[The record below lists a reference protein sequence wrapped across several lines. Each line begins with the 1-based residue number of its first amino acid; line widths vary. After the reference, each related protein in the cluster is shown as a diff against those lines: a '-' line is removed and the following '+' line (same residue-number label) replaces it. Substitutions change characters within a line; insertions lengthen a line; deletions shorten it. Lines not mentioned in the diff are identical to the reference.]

1 MPDEGPGRHAED
13 DLTGLLTERD
23 ALYRRLTWVDTQVT
37 QLQLARQDVIV
48 RRLASLEQAVL
59 RLAPAAVDARPVAA
73 PEADRPT
80 PFPANRVEA
89 RSSEPVRVE
98 RTAAAALA
106 AYTSPARD
114 GQLVGW
120 IPRGSRLAVT
130 DVTSGSRTQVI
141 YQATSS
147 WVDTDGLILEPLPGS
162 APSPV
167 AATPAPVAPPA
178 PAVSAQAPVP
188 SAAGDAPET
197 APLSAQS
204 TTSPPPVT
212 AVGSPAWSRPG
223 FMPKLLAL
231 VGAAVTLIGV
241 AFLLILAAQYG
252 LFGPLARTIS
262 AALLGVVLVALAF
275 VVRQRDPGNVGA
287 PILGATGVAAGF
299 LSAVT
304 ATVIYGWLP
313 PLAGVVL
320 AALIGLGGMVL
331 ARLWD
336 NEWVG
341 LVSVLGSLLL
351 AGYVGAGPEPVITA
365 GLMLVLT
372 AVTLWFERG
381 TGWRL
386 FPFARV
392 LPTVMV
398 LLQLTWR
405 ADGLRPDQLW
415 WLVALTV
422 CLALLGLVS
431 ALIAPVQPSTGRAIA
446 IGLLAPMVAPAAL
459 AAPQLPDTVG
469 AALILAGVAAVYCV
483 CGILPWV
490 EERVRWAAVPIGA
503 GFALLAVFTATQH
516 RYFVVLA
523 LAFAVVYLAVAAKT
537 RSGVNL
543 IVGGILGVVG
553 VASWLPLLAF
563 SLDQESAAAAGPEQI
578 VQSLAGIA
586 VVVLG
591 TMAATRW
598 FGLRPRWSTYLS
610 WSMATAMGSV
620 AIVHFATWIGV
631 QAGNAGA
638 GFQTGQ
644 ALVTTAWMVLC
655 VVFLQRGLAAREDF
669 DIWLHLALAIAAL
682 AVGKL
687 FLLDL
692 GMLNAIARVG
702 AFLAVGLLLL
712 FVGTRYAKAWERAHG
727 DDVPVERL
735 VMPEARVP
743 AGGVGDPTS
752 PRSPGL

>member
-1 MPDEGPGRHAED
+1 
-13 DLTGLLTERD
+13 
-23 ALYRRLTWVDTQVT
+23 
-37 QLQLARQDVIV
+37 
-48 RRLASLEQAVL
+48 
-59 RLAPAAVDARPVAA
+59 
-73 PEADRPT
+73 
-80 PFPANRVEA
+80 
-89 RSSEPVRVE
+89 
-98 RTAAAALA
+98 
-106 AYTSPARD
+106 
-114 GQLVGW
+114 
-120 IPRGSRLAVT
+120 
-130 DVTSGSRTQVI
+130 
-141 YQATSS
+141 
-147 WVDTDGLILEPLPGS
+147 
-162 APSPV
+162 
-167 AATPAPVAPPA
+167 
-178 PAVSAQAPVP
+178 
-188 SAAGDAPET
+188 
-197 APLSAQS
+197 
-204 TTSPPPVT
+204 
-212 AVGSPAWSRPG
+212 
-223 FMPKLLAL
+223 MPKLLAL

-299 LSAVT
+299 LSVVT
-304 ATVIYGWLP
+304 ATVIYAWLP
-313 PLAGVVL
+313 PVVGVVL

-351 AGYVGAGPEPVITA
+351 AVYVGAGSEPVITA
-365 GLMLVLT
+365 GLMLVMT
-372 AVTLWFERG
+372 AATLWFERG
-381 TGWRL
+381 TGWRM

-405 ADGLRPDQLW
+405 AESLRPDQLW

-431 ALIAPVQPSTGRAIA
+431 ALIAPALPSSGPAIA

-459 AAPQLPDTVG
+459 AAPQLPSTVG
-469 AALILAGVAAVYCV
+469 AALILAGVAVVYGI
-483 CGILPWV
+483 CGFLPRV

-516 RYFVVLA
+516 RYFGVLA
-523 LAFAVVYLAVAAKT
+523 LAFAVVYLAVAART

-543 IVGGILGVVG
+543 IVGGLLGAVG
-553 VASWLPLLAF
+553 IFGWLPLLAF
-563 SLDQESAAAAGPEQI
+563 ALDQESAAAAGPEQI
-578 VQSLAGIA
+578 MQSLVGIA
-586 VVVLG
+586 VVVFG

-598 FGLRPRWSTYLS
+598 FAMRPRWSTYLS

-620 AIVHFATWIGV
+620 AIIHLATWIGV
-631 QAGNAGA
+631 QSGNASA
-638 GFQTGQ
+638 GFQAGQ
-644 ALVTTAWMVLC
+644 ALATTAWMVLC
-655 VVFLQRGLAAREDF
+655 IVFLQRGLAAKEDF
-669 DIWLHLALAIAAL
+669 DVWLHLALATAAL

-687 FLLDL
+687 FLIDL

-727 DDVPVERL
+727 DD
-735 VMPEARVP
+735 
-743 AGGVGDPTS
+743 
-752 PRSPGL
+752 

>member
-1 MPDEGPGRHAED
+1 
-13 DLTGLLTERD
+13 
-23 ALYRRLTWVDTQVT
+23 
-37 QLQLARQDVIV
+37 
-48 RRLASLEQAVL
+48 
-59 RLAPAAVDARPVAA
+59 
-73 PEADRPT
+73 
-80 PFPANRVEA
+80 
-89 RSSEPVRVE
+89 
-98 RTAAAALA
+98 
-106 AYTSPARD
+106 
-114 GQLVGW
+114 
-120 IPRGSRLAVT
+120 
-130 DVTSGSRTQVI
+130 
-141 YQATSS
+141 
-147 WVDTDGLILEPLPGS
+147 
-162 APSPV
+162 
-167 AATPAPVAPPA
+167 
-178 PAVSAQAPVP
+178 
-188 SAAGDAPET
+188 
-197 APLSAQS
+197 
-204 TTSPPPVT
+204 
-212 AVGSPAWSRPG
+212 
-223 FMPKLLAL
+223 
-231 VGAAVTLIGV
+231 
-241 AFLLILAAQYG
+241 
-252 LFGPLARTIS
+252 
-262 AALLGVVLVALAF
+262 
-275 VVRQRDPGNVGA
+275 
-287 PILGATGVAAGF
+287 
-299 LSAVT
+299 
-304 ATVIYGWLP
+304 
-313 PLAGVVL
+313 
-320 AALIGLGGMVL
+320 
-331 ARLWD
+331 
-336 NEWVG
+336 
-341 LVSVLGSLLL
+341 
-351 AGYVGAGPEPVITA
+351 
-365 GLMLVLT
+365 MLVLT

-405 ADGLRPDQLW
+405 ADGLRPDQLR

-422 CLALLGLVS
+422 CLALLGLLS

-469 AALILAGVAAVYCV
+469 AALVLAGVAAVYCV

-490 EERVRWAAVPIGA
+490 EERVRWATVPIGA

-543 IVGGILGVVG
+543 IVGGILGVLG

-563 SLDQESAAAAGPEQI
+563 SLDQESAADAGPEQI

-591 TMAATRW
+591 RTAATRW
-598 FGLRPRWSTYLS
+598 FDLRPRWSTYLS

-620 AIVHFATWIGV
+620 AIVHFAAWLGV

-655 VVFLQRGLAAREDF
+655 VVFLQRGLAAKADF
-669 DIWLHLALAIAAL
+669 DVWLHLALAIAAL

-735 VMPEARVP
+735 VMPGGTGTCRGSGGPDLATVSGPLRSTFAPCLVSMGKSFSVDN
-743 AGGVGDPTS
+743 AGNGESACG
-752 PRSPGL
+752 

>member
-23 ALYRRLTWVDTQVT
+23 ALHRRLAWVDTRVT
-37 QLQLARQDVIV
+37 QLQSARQDVIV

-59 RLAPAAVDARPVAA
+59 RLAPAAVDPRPVVA

-80 PFPANRVEA
+80 PFAANRVEA

-98 RTAAAALA
+98 RTAAAPLA

-120 IPRGSRLAVT
+120 ISRGSRLAVT

-141 YQATSS
+141 YQVTSS

-167 AATPAPVAPPA
+167 APLAPVAPSA
-178 PAVSAQAPVP
+178 PPTPPVSAQAPVP

-197 APLSAQS
+197 APPSAQS

-212 AVGSPAWSRPG
+212 QVGSPAWSRPG

-299 LSAVT
+299 LSVVT

-341 LVSVLGSLLL
+341 LVSLLGSLLL

-365 GLMLVLT
+365 G
-372 AVTLWFERG
+372 
-381 TGWRL
+381 
-386 FPFARV
+386 
-392 LPTVMV
+392 
-398 LLQLTWR
+398 
-405 ADGLRPDQLW
+405 
-415 WLVALTV
+415 
-422 CLALLGLVS
+422 
-431 ALIAPVQPSTGRAIA
+431 
-446 IGLLAPMVAPAAL
+446 
-459 AAPQLPDTVG
+459 
-469 AALILAGVAAVYCV
+469 
-483 CGILPWV
+483 
-490 EERVRWAAVPIGA
+490 
-503 GFALLAVFTATQH
+503 
-516 RYFVVLA
+516 
-523 LAFAVVYLAVAAKT
+523 
-537 RSGVNL
+537 
-543 IVGGILGVVG
+543 
-553 VASWLPLLAF
+553 
-563 SLDQESAAAAGPEQI
+563 
-578 VQSLAGIA
+578 
-586 VVVLG
+586 
-591 TMAATRW
+591 
-598 FGLRPRWSTYLS
+598 
-610 WSMATAMGSV
+610 
-620 AIVHFATWIGV
+620 
-631 QAGNAGA
+631 
-638 GFQTGQ
+638 
-644 ALVTTAWMVLC
+644 
-655 VVFLQRGLAAREDF
+655 
-669 DIWLHLALAIAAL
+669 
-682 AVGKL
+682 
-687 FLLDL
+687 
-692 GMLNAIARVG
+692 
-702 AFLAVGLLLL
+702 
-712 FVGTRYAKAWERAHG
+712 
-727 DDVPVERL
+727 
-735 VMPEARVP
+735 
-743 AGGVGDPTS
+743 
-752 PRSPGL
+752 